1 MPKSHPPY
9 APEFRRQMVDL
20 VVKGSTTPPD
30 VFNIF
35 KLLARVSPAAADLR
49 VTPG

>member
-20 VVKGSTTPPD
+20 VVKGSTPFGCD
-30 VFNIF
+30 KIF
-35 KLLARVSPAAADLR
+35 KSLARVWVDCR
-49 VTPG
+49 